1 VTEKV
6 RSPHHLCG
14 KNFHGSPIGV
24 LDRSW
29 LMFTRTG
36 ADASRVTSNRR
47 LHRLTAFAAV
57 SMLFGITSTV
67 SALASQQEIAPV
79 AAPVAVVTNVDAV
92 EDAALSH
99 ATAARFSHP
108 VVVRTARA
116 TPVKA
121 VAKPVVVKKAVATKP
136 KAAKATTST
145 RATVRK
151 TTTTAV
157 AATHVVSAKVRTI
170 TRYTDAPGSQ
180 KAIDSCK
187 LVLWTRSPL
196 WLAGH
201 NWCGW
206 QWMAYVPTGSTVR
219 VTSGAAAGTY
229 VVTGHLRLSRQ
240 SGSLP
245 RVKADLVLQTCIG
258 SGTGLTL
265 LRRV

>member
-1 VTEKV
+1 
-6 RSPHHLCG
+6 
-14 KNFHGSPIGV
+14 
-24 LDRSW
+24 
-29 LMFTRTG
+29 
-36 ADASRVTSNRR
+36 
-47 LHRLTAFAAV
+47 
-57 SMLFGITSTV
+57 
-67 SALASQQEIAPV
+67 
-79 AAPVAVVTNVDAV
+79 VDAV
-92 EDAALSH
+92 EDATLSH
-99 ATAARFSHP
+99 AVAAGFSHP
-108 VVVRTARA
+108 VVVRVVSA

-121 VAKPVVVKKAVATKP
+121 VAKPVIVTKAVAAKP
-136 KAAKATTST
+136 KATKASTST
-145 RATVRK
+145 RATVHR

-157 AATHVVSAKVRTI
+157 AATHVVSTQVRTI
-170 TRYTDAPGSQ
+170 SHYTDSPGSQ

-187 LVLWTRSPL
+187 LVLWTHSPL

-219 VTSGAAAGTY
+219 VSSGAAPGTY

-245 RVKADLVLQTCIG
+245 HVNADLVLQTCIG

>member
-1 VTEKV
+1 MTEKV
-6 RSPHHLCG
+6 HSLHHLCG
-14 KNFHGSPIGV
+14 NDFGGSPIGV

-29 LMFTRTG
+29 LMFAQAG

-47 LHRLTAFAAV
+47 PHRLTAFAAV
-57 SMLFGITSTV
+57 SVLFGITSTV
-67 SALASQQEIAPV
+67 SALATQHEVTPS
-79 AAPVAVVTNVDAV
+79 AAPTAVVTNVDAV

-99 ATAARFSHP
+99 SAAARLAHP
-108 VVVRTARA
+108 VVVRIVRA

-121 VAKPVVVKKAVATKP
+121 ATRTVVVRKAVAVRP
-136 KAAKATTST
+136 KATARPTAH
-145 RATVRK
+145 ATVRK
-151 TTTTAV
+151 AATTNV
-157 AATHVVSAKVRTI
+157 AATEVLSAKVRTI
-170 TRYTDAPGSQ
+170 SRYTDAPGSQ

-187 LVLWTRSPL
+187 LVLWTHSPL

-206 QWMAYVPTGSTVR
+206 QWMAYVPTGSTVH
-219 VTSGAAAGTY
+219 VSSGAAAGDY

-245 RVKADLVLQTCIG
+245 HVNADLVLQTCIG

>member
-1 VTEKV
+1 
-6 RSPHHLCG
+6 
-14 KNFHGSPIGV
+14 
-24 LDRSW
+24 
-29 LMFTRTG
+29 MFTRTG

-57 SMLFGITSTV
+57 SVLFGITSTV
-67 SALASQQEIAPV
+67 SALASQHEIAPE

-99 ATAARFSHP
+99 AAAARFSHP
-108 VVVRTARA
+108 VVVRTVRA

-121 VAKPVVVKKAVATKP
+121 AAKPVVVKKAVATKP
-136 KAAKATTST
+136 KAAKASTST

-151 TTTTAV
+151 TTTKAV

-170 TRYTDAPGSQ
+170 SHYTDSPGSQ

-187 LVLWTRSPL
+187 LVLWTHSPL

-219 VTSGAAAGTY
+219 VSSGAAAGTY

-245 RVKADLVLQTCIG
+245 HVNADLVLQTCIG

>member
-14 KNFHGSPIGV
+14 NDFGGSPIGV

-29 LMFTRTG
+29 LMFTQMG

-57 SMLFGITSTV
+57 SVLFGITSTA
-67 SALASQQEIAPV
+67 SALATQHEVTPQATPT
-79 AAPVAVVTNVDAV
+79 AVVTNLGAV

-99 ATAARFSHP
+99 AAAARLAHP
-108 VVVRTARA
+108 VVIRTVRA

-121 VAKPVVVKKAVATKP
+121 TTRTVVRTVTVTPKATAKAVTKHAAVRTTAAKPV
-136 KAAKATTST
+136 AAA
-145 RATVRK
+145 
-151 TTTTAV
+151 
-157 AATHVVSAKVRTI
+157 HVEDARIRTI
-170 TRYTDAPGSQ
+170 AHYTDAPGSQ

-187 LVLWTRSPL
+187 LVLWTHSPL

-219 VTSGAAAGTY
+219 VSSGAAAGTY

-245 RVKADLVLQTCIG
+245 HVNADLVLQTCIG